1 MLTLCCLNRFI
12 RLYES
17 RTVRY
22 REESETLRDSRYRI
36 LVGPSSLLCG
46 YVRDSRR
53 FLEGR
58 PYRKEYLIAHKGRLA
73 GAGAYAYTT
82 RQ

>member
-1 MLTLCCLNRFI
+1 MPYNAMVPHISGTSL
-12 RLYES
+12 S
-17 RTVRY
+17 AQARY
-22 REESETLRDSRYRI
+22 CAGTREI
-36 LVGPSSLLCG
+36 LE
-46 YVRDSRR
+46 D